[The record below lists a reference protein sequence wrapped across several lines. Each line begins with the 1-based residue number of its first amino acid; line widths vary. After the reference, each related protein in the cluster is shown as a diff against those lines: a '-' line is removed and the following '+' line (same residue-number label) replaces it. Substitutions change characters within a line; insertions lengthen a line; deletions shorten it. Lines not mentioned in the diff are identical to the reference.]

1 VSRANKRMADE
12 KLIAELAAGK
22 SIREAAEAAG
32 IAERTAHRRLAD
44 AGFKVRIMEARA
56 SAVASATAQ
65 LLSGMGKAS
74 SVLNLLLASSDPNIQ
89 HRAAV
94 KLIELSVKLN
104 TITEMERRLEQ
115 LERFLSILIS
125 GTTGVVK

>member
-1 VSRANKRMADE
+1 MADE

-74 SVLNLLLASSDPNIQ
+74 SVLNLLLANSDPNIQ

>member
-1 VSRANKRMADE
+1 MADE